1 MRVLFITGEFPPMH
15 GGVGDYTKEI
25 ATRLAA
31 RGVEVRVLTS
41 QSAGA
46 PTPVVPAP
54 FVVSPAIGKWNW
66 SALTAILK
74 TIGEFAPDVVH
85 IQYQTGAYAMHP
97 AINFL
102 PRRINLSSQA
112 RPPKGKRESKIR
124 SVVTFHDLRIPYLF
138 PKAGPVRDWV
148 TRELARS
155 SAVAIATCEQ
165 DYGQLQRWG
174 VRGLFLIPIGSNIP
188 AVPPP
193 DYDRIAWRARLGVA
207 DDETL
212 LCHFGF
218 VNPDKG
224 VETLVRALHLL
235 STDEQWRSIRPRLL
249 MIGGRVG
256 ASDPANSP
264 YLARIQRL
272 VSELSL
278 QERVLWTDYAPAE
291 IVTANFLA
299 SDMCVLPYVEG
310 ATLRHGT
317 LMAAL
322 AHAMPIITTR
332 PESDQVP
339 SATSLPSTLPRL
351 RDGENCLVVPPNDP
365 STIAQA
371 VERLVAS
378 RDLRTRISKGAGDL
392 AQHFSWDTIVQQQ
405 LTVYEHLLRA
415 C

>member
-41 QSAGA
+41 QSVGA

-66 SALTAILK
+66 AALTAILK

-148 TRELARS
+148 TRELGRE
-155 SAVAIATCEQ
+155 SAAAIATCEQ

-193 DYDRIAWRARLGVA
+193 DYNRIAWRARLGVA

-235 STDEQWRSIRPRLL
+235 STDEHWRSIRPRLL

-264 YLARIQRL
+264 YLARIQGL

-332 PESDQVP
+332 PESEQVP

-371 VERLVAS
+371 VESLVAS